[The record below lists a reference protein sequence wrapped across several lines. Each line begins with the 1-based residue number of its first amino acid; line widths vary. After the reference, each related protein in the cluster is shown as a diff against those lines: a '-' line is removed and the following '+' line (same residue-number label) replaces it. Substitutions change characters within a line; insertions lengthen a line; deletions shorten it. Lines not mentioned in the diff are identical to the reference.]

1 MASMRKG
8 WFSATALRRAS
19 FVALYTAKTSFP
31 STRIDISPY
40 PGPRAALER
49 KLEKKEK
56 QIRQMKRRD
65 SHGSLCRKDL
75 LTNTVPSI
83 LLIGRCGD
91 SITVITAEEYER
103 TFKGGGEIKSSMCVS
118 LTGRPLSEVTDHH
131 TVCILPLHCVRR
143 PGRYSKNNRSKSL
156 LRFTLL
162 FKGLRPLNRVTSN
175 GC

>member
-49 KLEKKEK
+49 KLERKK

-83 LLIGRCGD
+83 LLIGWRGD
-91 SITVITAEEYER
+91 SITIITAEEYER
-103 TFKGGGEIKSSMCVS
+103 TLKGGGEIKPSMCVS
-118 LTGRPLSEVTDHH
+118 LTGRPFSKVTDHH
-131 TVCILPLHCVRR
+131 TVCVLPLYCIRC
-143 PGRYSKNNRSKSL
+143 PGRYSGRNRSNFL
-156 LRFTLL
+156 
-162 FKGLRPLNRVTSN
+162 
-175 GC
+175 